1 MNIMKGMVNVECTS
15 GNVIFF
21 FLIKKEYWII
31 RMTWQRSL
39 VSYET

>member
-1 MNIMKGMVNVECTS
+1 MNIMKGMENVECTN
-15 GNVIFF
+15 GNDFF

-31 RMTWQRSL
+31 RMTWQRSH